1 MAHMWRRVALS
12 SKELREQLSS
22 YQNAI
27 EALNVSVVAQVTVTA
42 TGSVWLQ
49 GSA

>member
-12 SKELREQLSS
+12 SKELCEQLSS

-27 EALNVSVVAQVTVTA
+27 EALNVSIVAQVIVT
-42 TGSVWLQ
+42 TMGSVWLH